1 MSGAV
6 EAQKQQADKL
16 ERAFQLAFF
25 IIGSRE
31 SAEKIAVEAVDRL
44 YSAVVTQDRRY
55 YYIPQGSSRQLG
67 RSTGTRNK
75 VNFNELHLLQRLVYD
90 GTEAFE
96 RAQESAGFDDQRLLI
111 HYLKHLVRI
120 TIKRNSFYVSLGVTR
135 FLHRYSITEAMA
147 FYNVVMQ
154 DPNRVKDNY
163 YWRSRKGRLL
173 QEIKTRFGD
182 LLAVTRGAYG
192 EERFTPRPDQ
202 ARYANFVSQSLQILM
217 PWETPCPLPADEW
230 AVNGEIPELRFDA
243 DDPDKEHRTEIA
255 RIHAA
260 LHSECFRRLIA
271 GLGFDSPES
280 RLDLPEFFH
289 PEMHNQNLQRTM
301 GTTSGS
307 QFIETMVELDQINT
321 SAMRARLTELQ
332 ALRQTSQRNSRQIE
346 ILVDRQQR
354 ALLDLDSTSQS
365 DFNLFDGEEFIEIRS
380 VENPDVCLALYPID
394 YVTLQQTD
402 STQNFDIELAN
413 GQKLRF
419 ALTPERDEF
428 SEVTGASVTVNY
440 DGNPTSISGWLAS
453 FWQSLESSVSAL
465 LSPKQAAPV
474 LRYGTL
480 AALLTIGGLSAFAIW
495 KTLQPESSNQVA
507 VNLPEK
513 PTTGNPP
520 VLPNGDKASNPN
532 SPSLPGALPSPQ
544 RPPSTLRDPDVAD
557 NGAVPVVESPAQT
570 RKVFLSSNRE
580 SEELQTEITNRL
592 KSARLWEL
600 TDKDEADTALSI
612 SLSPDGRTAS
622 VELLN
627 TKGKVIWPRS
637 GKRRTYTGEAAQIA
651 EKIVGDLKTAVRQ

>member
-1 MSGAV
+1 
-6 EAQKQQADKL
+6 
-16 ERAFQLAFF
+16 
-25 IIGSRE
+25 
-31 SAEKIAVEAVDRL
+31 
-44 YSAVVTQDRRY
+44 
-55 YYIPQGSSRQLG
+55 
-67 RSTGTRNK
+67 
-75 VNFNELHLLQRLVYD
+75 
-90 GTEAFE
+90 
-96 RAQESAGFDDQRLLI
+96 
-111 HYLKHLVRI
+111 
-120 TIKRNSFYVSLGVTR
+120 
-135 FLHRYSITEAMA
+135 
-147 FYNVVMQ
+147 
-154 DPNRVKDNY
+154 
-163 YWRSRKGRLL
+163 
-173 QEIKTRFGD
+173 
-182 LLAVTRGAYG
+182 
-192 EERFTPRPDQ
+192 
-202 ARYANFVSQSLQILM
+202 
-217 PWETPCPLPADEW
+217 
-230 AVNGEIPELRFDA
+230 
-243 DDPDKEHRTEIA
+243 
-255 RIHAA
+255 
-260 LHSECFRRLIA
+260 
-271 GLGFDSPES
+271 
-280 RLDLPEFFH
+280 
-289 PEMHNQNLQRTM
+289 M

-365 DFNLFDGEEFIEIRS
+365 SFNLFDGEEFIEIRS

-440 DGNPTSISGWLAS
+440 DSNPTSISDWLAS